1 VGGGPQPL
9 EGDQCWPMTV
19 RDQRHSQANVHLHM
33 RRSVSKLLFGRG
45 HVPGTVVHNTLRK
58 RWENVRHIWNN
69 TYEEDAGLEKIVRL
83 LLAVSLF
90 LFPGVYLKHLFWR
103 RGPLYQDLVTEVY
116 ILLKTA
122 FPVVVLWQGWA
133 AQSWVVAM
141 VIWLMTETLLYIPTL
156 IFASDALPSPRSY
169 RRSKLLIFINYLE
182 VVFAFAVLHMHG
194 HYFNQPLMHW
204 TDSIYLSFVITSTIG
219 FGEYVPVTGPGKLV
233 IAVQSLFYLSYIAL
247 FISFFNL
254 GFNRGYFERLNK

>member
-1 VGGGPQPL
+1 
-9 EGDQCWPMTV
+9 
-19 RDQRHSQANVHLHM
+19 M
-33 RRSVSKLLFGRG
+33 RRSVNKLLFGRG
-45 HVPGTVVHNTLRK
+45 LAPGIAMHSALRK
-58 RWENVRHIWNN
+58 RWENVKHIWNN

-83 LLAVSLF
+83 LLSVSLF

-122 FPVVVLWQGWA
+122 FPLVVLWQGWDA
-133 AQSWVVAM
+133 RPWAVVL
-141 VIWLMTETLLYIPTL
+141 VIWLMSETLLYIPTL

-194 HYFNQPLMHW
+194 QYFNQPLVHW
-204 TDSIYLSFVITSTIG
+204 TDSVYLSFVITSTIG
-219 FGEYVPVTGPGKLV
+219 FGEFYPVTGLGKLV
-233 IAVQSLFYLSYIAL
+233 ISVQSLFYLSYIAL
-247 FISFFNL
+247 FISFFSL